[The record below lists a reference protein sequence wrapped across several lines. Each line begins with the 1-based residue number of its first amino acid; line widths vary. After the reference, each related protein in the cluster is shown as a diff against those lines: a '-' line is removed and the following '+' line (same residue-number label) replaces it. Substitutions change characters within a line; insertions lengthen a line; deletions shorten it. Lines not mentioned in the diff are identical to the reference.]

1 MSPVLRPF
9 FFIGFFLFAFELP
22 AQKTAFSPLLQVQSL
37 ELKPLSSCS
46 DWSDLQLRF
55 ALQSLEQN
63 ESEKALLF
71 ALSVRNGEPDCPQ
84 GHQTTAWCLFRN
96 GQRRAGMHAID
107 SAILRFGPYPEL
119 LGRRA
124 LMAYEMG
131 STGLFQAWV
140 DGRSQYQGNP
150 APWSGPDS
158 SFRSTCLNLALSDF
172 SFMESAGFA
181 DTAEF
186 LMLARLHVLNKN
198 PKAAWAY
205 LRKSGPPYE
214 APDCPVLLQ
223 TLADLGQI
231 DSLVFWARQ
240 LQFPDLKTVRGCTQ
254 WAALVSGIWPDS
266 ARIYVQKADFLRRV
280 WLGHT
285 LSFNPTQAD
294 FIQQLQGK
302 LLKKSLPTLQ
312 RSIAQQPSPEH
323 AFWWLQALCSA
334 PADRFPDLAGFLSPH
349 SDSLWNFLQ
358 PTLQQADSMP
368 ERVQQFFGFARNPA
382 YWNWAVQQAE
392 SWGLQA
398 ESKSSP
404 WLASMYLHSPET
416 AARCFLRWL
425 ARPSWVQR
433 RPIESLLSSVLP
445 ATEIRRLAQAE
456 GYSTEQ
462 IQQLLSRLN

>member
-1 MSPVLRPF
+1 MSPILRF
-9 FFIGFFLFAFELP
+9 LLFIGIFLLALEVR
-22 AQKTAFSPLLQVQSL
+22 AQRTDFSPLLQVQNL
-37 ELKPLSSCS
+37 ELKPLASCS
-46 DWSDLQLRF
+46 DWSDMQLRF

-63 ESEKALLF
+63 ESEKAVLF
-71 ALSVRNGEPDCPQ
+71 ALSVRNSEPECPQ
-84 GHQTTAWCLFRN
+84 GHQVAAWCLFRN
-96 GQRRAGMHAID
+96 GQRRAGMQTLD

-124 LMAYEMG
+124 LMAYEM
-131 STGLFQAWV
+131 SNTGLFQAWV
-140 DGRSQYQGNP
+140 DGHAQYQGNP

-158 SFRSTCLNLALSDF
+158 SFRSTCLDLAIQDF
-172 SFMESAGFA
+172 SLMESAGFA

-186 LMLARLHVLNKN
+186 LMLARLHLRRKN
-198 PKAAWAY
+198 PRQAWTY
-205 LRKSGPPYE
+205 LRQSGPPFE
-214 APDCPVLLQ
+214 TPDYPVLLR
-223 TLADLGQI
+223 TLADLDQM
-231 DSLVFWARQ
+231 DSLMFWSKK
-240 LQFPDLKTVRGCTQ
+240 LQFPDIKTVRGCMQ
-254 WAALVSGIWPDS
+254 WAALVSDTWPDS
-266 ARIYVQKADFLRRV
+266 ARIYLQKADFLSRV

-285 LSFNPTQAD
+285 LSFNPTQAN
-294 FIQQLQGK
+294 FILQLQGK
-302 LLKKSLPTLQ
+302 LLKKPLPTLQ
-312 RSIAQQPSPEH
+312 RSIAQQPSSEH
-323 AFWWLQALCSA
+323 AFWWLQALCLA
-334 PADRFPDLAGFLSPH
+334 PANRFPDLAGFLSPH

-358 PTLQQADSMP
+358 PSLQQADSMP

-416 AARCFLRWL
+416 AARFFLRWL